1 MSALVILLPC
11 TGELAQYQH
20 RQITSIRGTL
30 CRHMADAAEL
40 AGKVALVTGGA
51 RNIGRAIA
59 CTLAAGGA
67 AVMVN
72 ARTSRDDAETTV
84 SMIRAASGR
93 AALHF
98 ADITDPAAVSAM
110 VDAAIGEFGRLDFL
124 VNNAAI
130 RAETPFGEIRLEDW
144 QRVLATVLDGAFLC
158 TQASLPHLARAG
170 SGAVVNIGGLTGHT
184 GAQGRTHV
192 VTAKAG
198 LAGMTRAL
206 ALDLA
211 PHGITVNC
219 VVPGTIDTV
228 RGLPG
233 APERPAHR
241 QALPPLGRRGAPDDV
256 ANAVRFLCGPGARYI
271 TGQSLHVSGG
281 GYMA

>member
-1 MSALVILLPC
+1 
-11 TGELAQYQH
+11 
-20 RQITSIRGTL
+20 
-30 CRHMADAAEL
+30 MADAGEL

-59 CTLAAGGA
+59 CGLAAGGA

-72 ARTSRDDAETTV
+72 ARSSRAEAETTAH
-84 SMIRAASGR
+84 MIRSAGGR

-98 ADITDPAAVSAM
+98 ADVTDAGAVAAMIEATV
-110 VDAAIGEFGRLDFL
+110 GEFGRLDLL

-130 RAETPFGEIRLEDW
+130 RAETPFAEMRFEDW
-144 QRVLATVLDGAFLC
+144 RRVLATVLDGAFLC
-158 TQASLPHLARAG
+158 TQACLPHLARAG
-170 SGAVVNIGGLTGHT
+170 SGAVVNIGGMTAHT
-184 GAQGRTHV
+184 GAQGRAHV
-192 VTAKAG
+192 VAAKAG

-206 ALDLA
+206 ALEFA
-211 PHGITVNC
+211 PQGITVNC
-219 VVPGTIDTV
+219 VVPGTIETL

-241 QALPPLGRRGAPDDV
+241 QGLPPLGRRGEPDEV
-256 ANAVRFLCGPGARYI
+256 ASAVRFLCGPGARYI
-271 TGQSLHVSGG
+271 TGQSLHVNGG

>member
-1 MSALVILLPC
+1 M
-11 TGELAQYQH
+11 
-20 RQITSIRGTL
+20 TS
-30 CRHMADAAEL
+30 L

-59 CTLAAGGA
+59 CALAADGA

-72 ARTSRDDAETTV
+72 ARTSRDDAETTAQ
-84 SMIRAASGR
+84 MIRAAGGR
-93 AALHF
+93 AALHL
-98 ADITDPAAVSAM
+98 ADITDEPAVAAM
-110 VDAAIGEFGRLDFL
+110 IEATIGEFGRVDFL

-130 RAETPFGEIRLEDW
+130 RAETPFAEIQLQDW
-144 QRVLATVLDGAFLC
+144 QRILATVLDGAFLC
-158 TQASLPHLARAG
+158 TQACLPHLSRGG
-170 SGAVVNIGGLTGHT
+170 SGAIVNIGGLTGHT
-184 GAQGRTHV
+184 GARGRAHV

-206 ALDLA
+206 AMDLA

-241 QALPPLGRRGAPDDV
+241 QALPPLGRRGTPEDV

-271 TGQSLHVSGG
+271 TGQALHVSGG

>member
-1 MSALVILLPC
+1 MDLSL
-11 TGELAQYQH
+11 E
-20 RQITSIRGTL
+20 RQFLYDST
-30 CRHMADAAEL
+30 MADASEL

-51 RNIGRAIA
+51 RNIGRAISRA
-59 CTLAAGGA
+59 LAAGGA

-72 ARTSRDDAETTV
+72 AYGSRADADRTVALIKSAG
-84 SMIRAASGR
+84 GR
-93 AALHF
+93 AALHL
-98 ADITDPAAVSAM
+98 ADVTDAKAVAAMVEAAV
-110 VDAAIGEFGRLDFL
+110 GEFGRLDIL

-130 RAETPFGEIRLEDW
+130 RAEAPFGEIKVEDW
-144 QRVLATVLDGAFLC
+144 RRIISIVLDGAFLC
-158 TQASLPHLARAG
+158 AQICLPHMIRARGG
-170 SGAVVNIGGLTGHT
+170 SVVNIGGLTAHK
-184 GAQGRTHV
+184 GAGGRAHV

-219 VVPGTIDTV
+219 VVPGTIETL

-241 QALPPLGRRGAPDDV
+241 QGLPPVGRRGEPDEV
-256 ANAVRFLCGPGARYI
+256 ASAVRFLCGPGARYI
-271 TGQSLHVSGG
+271 TGQSLHVNGG

>member
-1 MSALVILLPC
+1 MS
-11 TGELAQYQH
+11 
-20 RQITSIRGTL
+20 
-30 CRHMADAAEL
+30 DAGEL

-59 CTLAAGGA
+59 RALAAGGA

-72 ARTSRDDAETTV
+72 ARSSREDAEQTV
-84 SMIRAASGR
+84 ELIRSAGGR
-93 AALHF
+93 AVLHF
-98 ADITDPAAVSAM
+98 ADVTDPGAVGEMVESA
-110 VDAAIGEFGRLDFL
+110 VREFGRLDCL

-130 RAETPFGEIRLEDW
+130 RAETPFAEMRFEDW
-144 QRVLATVLDGAFLC
+144 RRVVSIVLDGAFLC
-158 TQASLPHLARAG
+158 AQACLPHLIRARGG
-170 SGAVVNIGGLTGHT
+170 SVVNIGGMTAHK
-184 GAQGRTHV
+184 GAAGRAHV

-219 VVPGTIDTV
+219 VVPGTIETV

-233 APERPAHR
+233 APERPTHR
-241 QALPPLGRRGAPDDV
+241 QGLPPLERRGEPDDV
-256 ANAVRFLCGPGARYI
+256 ASAVRFLCGPGSRYI
-271 TGQSLHVSGG
+271 TGQSLHVNGG
-281 GYMA
+281 GYMT